1 MNRRP
6 TIKDVAKLAG
16 VSVATVDRVVNGRH
30 PVRTDKAQ
38 KVYEAAESLGYY
50 ATGLI
55 QRRISTKI
63 PQHYVGILLQQ
74 PKQQFYQNFAKAI
87 VEAAAKLSQLGLHVA
102 VDFLP
107 SQRHADVVESMK
119 AMAQRVEAIAM
130 VAIDHPIINE
140 AVVDLRQNGTPVFA
154 LLSDFAI
161 SAREAYLGT
170 NNLQAGRTSAW
181 FVSRSIKNTGKIALC
196 VGSHRF
202 HGHELRESG
211 FRSYFREHAPDIS
224 LLETLVNLEDDAI
237 MYDATLNLL
246 KRHPDLTGLYITG
259 GGMEGAIAALREER
273 QPGEVAMVCSELTTD
288 TRLGLAQNIITAVLG
303 TPLPALCES
312 LLEMMYQTLT
322 NKSRTHS
329 GQVFLP
335 SDIFLSENI

>member
-1 MNRRP
+1 MWLRHCGRWLNGW
-6 TIKDVAKLAG
+6 KL
-16 VSVATVDRVVNGRH
+16 
-30 PVRTDKAQ
+30 
-38 KVYEAAESLGYY
+38 L
-50 ATGLI
+50 
-55 QRRISTKI
+55 
-63 PQHYVGILLQQ
+63 
-74 PKQQFYQNFAKAI
+74 
-87 VEAAAKLSQLGLHVA
+87 
-102 VDFLP
+102 
-107 SQRHADVVESMK
+107 
-119 AMAQRVEAIAM
+119 

-140 AVVDLRQNGTPVFA
+140 AVAELRQSGIPVFT

-161 SAREAYLGT
+161 NTREVYLGT

-181 FVSRSIKNTGKIALC
+181 FVNRGAKQSGKIALC

-211 FRSYFREHAPDIS
+211 FRSYFREYAPDMS

-237 MYDATLNLL
+237 MYDATFNLL
-246 KRHPDLTGLYITG
+246 KRHPDLTGLYIAG

-303 TPLPALCES
+303 TPLTALCES
-312 LLEMMYQTLT
+312 LLDIIHQTLT
-322 NKSRTHS
+322 SKNRTHS

-335 SDIFLSENI
+335 FDIFLSENI

>member
-1 MNRRP
+1 MNGRP
-6 TIKDVAKLAG
+6 TIKDVARLAG

-30 PVRTDKAQ
+30 PVRTERAH
-38 KVYEAAESLGYY
+38 KVFEAAESLGFY

-55 QRRISTKI
+55 QSRISAKL
-63 PQHYVGILLQQ
+63 PQQSIGVLLQQ
-74 PKQQFYQNFAKAI
+74 PKQQFYQNFAKA
-87 VEAAAKLSQLGLHVA
+87 VGDASANLSHLGLHVV

-107 SQRHADVVESMK
+107 SQRHVDVVEALR
-119 AMAQRVEAIAM
+119 AMAQRVEAVAM

-140 AVVDLRQNGTPVFA
+140 AVAELRQSGIPVFT

-161 SAREAYLGT
+161 NTREVYLGT

-181 FVSRSIKNTGKIALC
+181 FVNRGAKRTGKIALC

-211 FRSYFREHAPDIS
+211 FRSYFREHAPDMS

-237 MYDATLNLL
+237 MYDATFNLL
-246 KRHPDLTGLYITG
+246 KRHPDLTGLYIAG

-288 TRLGLAQNIITAVLG
+288 TRLGLAQNILTAVLA
-303 TPLPALCES
+303 TPLAALCES
-312 LLEMMYQTLT
+312 LLDIIHQTLT
-322 NKSRTHS
+322 SKNRTHS

-335 SDIFLSENI
+335 FDIFLSENI